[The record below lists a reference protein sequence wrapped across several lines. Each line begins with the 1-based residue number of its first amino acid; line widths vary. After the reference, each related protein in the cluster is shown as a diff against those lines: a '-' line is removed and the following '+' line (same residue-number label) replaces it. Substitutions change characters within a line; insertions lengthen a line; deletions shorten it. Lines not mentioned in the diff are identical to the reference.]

1 MRLSVLLLL
10 LTCLMLTG
18 CPRNEET
25 VPGSLSSRETELVPV
40 SVAEESEPGTV
51 SSPGE
56 VNYRCQTDAD
66 CAVKNVGNC
75 CGYYPACVNT
85 DSPTFPGQVK
95 AKCEAEGTMS
105 VCGFPE
111 LKGCQCVD
119 NRCEG
124 IRGEA
129 NALPVQ

>member
-10 LTCLMLTG
+10 LACLMLSG
-18 CPRNEET
+18 CPKAET
-25 VPGSLSSRETELVPV
+25 GSENISSDATTATAAPDKEMFSDPISAT
-40 SVAEESEPGTV
+40 
-51 SSPGE
+51 PGE
-56 VNYRCQTDAD
+56 VDYSCKTDAD
-66 CAVKNVGNC
+66 CEIKNVGNC

-85 DSPTFPGQVK
+85 DSPTFPEQIK
-95 AKCEAEGTMS
+95 AKCETEGTMS